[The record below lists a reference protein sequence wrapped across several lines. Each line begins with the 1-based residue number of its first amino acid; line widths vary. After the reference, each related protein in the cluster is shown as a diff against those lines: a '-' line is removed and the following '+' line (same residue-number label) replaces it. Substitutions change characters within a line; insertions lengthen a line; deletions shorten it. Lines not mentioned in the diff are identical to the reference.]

1 MTLKNLILTLL
12 IVSVISCN
20 TKNQINPDNYID
32 LVYYKDKNDNRIL
45 SHIGSGIK
53 NSDDSIG
60 TFINNHRGR
69 FAYFFGNKTQID
81 TLEKL
86 YPDTTQI
93 KKIFLKQI
101 NEKQFVSNFSK
112 LANPKKQTNE
122 IYSIDEIMKVASRF
136 FVVVNS
142 GETFRIKIC
151 AGGNDFQD
159 LNAIKDVSLIE
170 SLTYEAIIS
179 AFDKKKSERPKFINN
194 TRIYFSEAIKNPD
207 SLNNEV
213 LSKLAE
219 NRLYTMMEK
228 DESLKL
234 FIKEYF
240 IENLE
245 NMPFEIN
252 KNE

>member
-1 MTLKNLILTLL
+1 MTPKNLILILF
-12 IVSVISCN
+12 IFSIISCN
-20 TKNQINPDNYID
+20 TKNNLNPDNYID
-32 LVYYKDKNDNRIL
+32 LVYYKDKNDDRIL
-45 SHIGSGIK
+45 SHIGSEIK

-60 TFINNHRGR
+60 IFINNHRPR
-69 FAYFFGNKTQID
+69 FAYFFSNKIEID
-81 TLEKL
+81 TLEKS

-101 NEKQFVSNFSK
+101 NKKQFVSNFSK
-112 LANPKKQTNE
+112 LANLEKSTKET
-122 IYSIDEIMKVASRF
+122 YSIDEIMKVASRF

-151 AGGNDFQD
+151 AGGNDFKD

-170 SLTYEAIIS
+170 AMTYEAITS
-179 AFDKKKSERPKFINN
+179 AFNKKKTERPKFINN

-207 SLNNEV
+207 SLNNKV

-219 NRLYTMMEK
+219 NRLYEMMEK

-234 FIKEYF
+234 FINEYF
-240 IENLE
+240 IKNSK
-245 NMPFEIN
+245 NIPFEL
-252 KNE
+252 KKDE